1 MTHHPPSLFSIATGS
16 TEPIYRQLM
25 DQVRRL
31 VASGYLQENDI
42 LPSVRD
48 IAQKLA
54 VNPMTVSKAYNM
66 LELEGLVQRKRG
78 VGMLVLC
85 NHKTANDLNA
95 RLDLVR
101 PTLIRAVQEARQLE
115 LEPETM
121 LALFEALLQEKPWA
135 TPS

>member
-31 VASGYLQENDI
+31 VASGYLQEDDV

-54 VNPMTVSKAYNM
+54 VNPMTVSKAYNT

-78 VGMLVLC
+78 VGMLVLG

-121 LALFEALLQEKPWA
+121 LALFETLLQEKP
-135 TPS
+135 

>member
-31 VASGYLQENDI
+31 VASGYLQEKDI

-78 VGMLVLC
+78 VGMLVLG

-101 PTLIRAVQEARQLE
+101 PTLKRAVQEARQLE

-121 LALFEALLQEKPWA
+121 LALFEALLQEKP
-135 TPS
+135 